1 MSASS
6 RVLDNF
12 VKSNGS
18 EPIRILG
25 ASGQLGY
32 GVPTPAFNAGLERAP
47 HLIGCDMGSIDPGPY
62 YLGSGEL
69 ATAPA
74 ATRRDLRKVLVGA
87 LKLKIPLVIGSAGSA
102 GAKPHLEQTLEMV
115 REIAREEGLHFRLG
129 VLRADIDKTV
139 LKAALA
145 SGGVV
150 SIDDMPALDAQE
162 VDASSNIVGQ
172 MGMSAFQRA
181 LTADVDVIIA
191 GRACDTAIFAALPAM
206 AGFPVGPA
214 QHMAKII
221 ECASLC
227 CVPGGR
233 DSILAT
239 LDHDGFVLES
249 MAPQRRATPVSVA
262 AHSLYEQADPF
273 TVQEPEGRLDLARA
287 TYEAIDERRT
297 RVVGAVWQNAKETW
311 VKIEGARPAGER
323 AILLC
328 GTADPR
334 FIAQHTQLLK
344 EIEGVVRDL
353 VCEDAQEDYVLTWR
367 VYGVNGVRM
376 TPVTQNERPAEAFI
390 MGECIAGTRAR
401 AAEVVRTTKQY
412 LLHHGYEGRLS
423 TGGNLAF
430 PFTPPEV
437 SVGPVYRFNIY
448 HLMRAP
454 DLDTLFPLDIET
466 L

>member
-1 MSASS
+1 
-6 RVLDNF
+6 
-12 VKSNGS
+12 
-18 EPIRILG
+18 
-25 ASGQLGY
+25 
-32 GVPTPAFNAGLERAP
+32 
-47 HLIGCDMGSIDPGPY
+47 
-62 YLGSGEL
+62 
-69 ATAPA
+69 
-74 ATRRDLRKVLVGA
+74 
-87 LKLKIPLVIGSAGSA
+87 
-102 GAKPHLEQTLEMV
+102 MV
-115 REIAREEGLHFRLG
+115 REVARAEGLHFRLG
-129 VLRADIDKTV
+129 DIDKGV

-172 MGMSAFQRA
+172 MGTSAFQRA
-181 LTADVDVIIA
+181 LAAGVDVIIA

-297 RVVGAVWQNAKETW
+297 RVGGAVWQDAQETW

-334 FIAQHTQLLK
+334 FIARHAQLLK
-344 EIEGVVRDL
+344 EVEGVVRDL
-353 VCEDAQEDYVLTWR
+353 VCEDAEEDYVLTWR

-376 TPVTQNERPAEAFI
+376 TPVMQNEVPAEAFI
-390 MGECIAGTRAR
+390 MGECIAPTRAR

-430 PFTPPEV
+430 PFTPPEI

-448 HLMRAP
+448 HLMRAL
-454 DLDTLFPLDIET
+454 DLDALFPLEIET